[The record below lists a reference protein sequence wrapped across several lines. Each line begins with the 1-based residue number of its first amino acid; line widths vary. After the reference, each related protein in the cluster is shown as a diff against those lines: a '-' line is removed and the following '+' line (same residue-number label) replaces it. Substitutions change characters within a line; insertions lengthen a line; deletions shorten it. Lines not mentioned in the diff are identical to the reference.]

1 MYKSLSP
8 TLTALNIDFYN
19 DVACT
24 SCTNASWEVVASKNP
39 DDCQRFETGHHS
51 NYDKLKKAIGEDCIL
66 CCWCMIK
73 HCYITSHRTFCDS
86 CTTPKDFSDFINN
99 GS

>member
-73 HCYITSHRTFCDS
+73 HCYASYDTKRHFHDGRRKRSRCRQQ
-86 CTTPKDFSDFINN
+86 CA
-99 GS
+99 